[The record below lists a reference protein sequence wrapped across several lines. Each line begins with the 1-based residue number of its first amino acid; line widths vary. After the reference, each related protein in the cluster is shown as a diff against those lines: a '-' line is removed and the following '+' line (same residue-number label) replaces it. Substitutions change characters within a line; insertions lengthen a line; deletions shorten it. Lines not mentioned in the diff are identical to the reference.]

1 MTSDSSLSLATRA
14 LLSLVILALVMAAL
28 LFVPA
33 GTARYWQ
40 GWVYLAVFFGA
51 SLLTTIDLI
60 RRDPALL
67 ERRMSGGPTAEQRGT
82 QKLAMLG
89 ASAGF
94 IALLVVPALD
104 LRFGWSHVPL
114 GIVVIGDALV
124 AVGFLFI
131 FRVYRENT
139 FTSATIEITQNQ
151 TVVTTGPY
159 AIVRHPMYASALL
172 YVIGTPLALGSYWG
186 LLAVAGMMPFL
197 IWRLFDEE
205 RMLVENLAGYAEYK
219 RKVKYRLIP
228 FVF

>member
-1 MTSDSSLSLATRA
+1 M
-14 LLSLVILALVMAAL
+14 SLVVLGLVMAAL
-28 LFVPA
+28 LFIPA

-40 GWVYLAVFFGA
+40 GWVYVAVFLGA

-67 ERRMSGGPTAEQRGT
+67 ERRMRGGPTAEQRGT
-82 QKLAMLG
+82 QKIIMLG

-94 IALLVVPALD
+94 IAVLVVPGLD
-104 LRFGWSHVPL
+104 HRFGWSHVPL
-114 GIVVIGDALV
+114 GIVVLGDLLV
-124 AVGFLFI
+124 AIGFLFI

-139 FTSATIEITQNQ
+139 FTSATIQITQNQ

-172 YVIGTPLALGSYWG
+172 YLVGTPLALGSYWG

-197 IWRLFDEE
+197 IWRLYDEE
-205 RMLVENLAGYAEYK
+205 RMLVGSLAGYVEYK
-219 RKVKYRLIP
+219 RTVRYRLIP